1 MLKTN
6 VIFWFLSV
14 SLITGY
20 ARVRSDVEAV
30 AFEKKRSS
38 LTQKLYDRLLA
49 IKGKGFYFGM
59 HDATGYGV
67 GWRNNNDSSDIKS
80 VCGDFPAFA
89 GWGADYSP
97 CRLAQGEG
105 FEDARYKIKLFHRRG
120 GFNTIEWHA
129 QNPYGGN
136 FYWENHPDKSKNV
149 VASILPGG
157 EHHSKFKKQL
167 DNLANFFNS
176 LVDENGEKIPIIFR
190 PWHEHTG
197 DWFWWGAGH
206 CTDEEYKALWRFT
219 VEYLSTQKKVENLL
233 YAYSPDRFSNRAN
246 YLLQYPGDEYID
258 IIGLDNYW
266 NLRENAT
273 DLPAFQEQLRIIT
286 SIANEKGKPAALT
299 ETGPL
304 NIEGKAV
311 MGETDWYTNKLL
323 KAILFDKQTRQICYV
338 MTWRNDNPEHFH
350 VPYPGHPAVPDF
362 LEFYKSPYTIFMSDI
377 NEIEK
382 Q

>member
-1 MLKTN
+1 MMLKTI
-6 VIFWFLSV
+6 VIFCFLSI
-14 SLITGY
+14 SLITGS
-20 ARVRSDVEAV
+20 AKGSSDVEAV
-30 AFEKKRSS
+30 DFVKKRSI
-38 LTQKLYDRLLA
+38 LTKKLYDRLLA

-59 HDATGYGV
+59 HDAHGYGV

-80 VCGDFPAFA
+80 VCGDYPAFA

-105 FEDARYKIKLFHRRG
+105 FEDARYKIELFHRLG

-157 EHHSKFKKQL
+157 ENHSKFKKQL
-167 DNLANFFNS
+167 DNMANFFNS
-176 LVDENGEKIPIIFR
+176 LVDEKGEKIPIIFR

-206 CTDEEYKALWRFT
+206 CSVEEYKALWMFT
-219 VEYLSTQKKVENLL
+219 VEYLSTQKNVDNLL

-246 YLLQYPGDEYID
+246 YLSHYPGDEYID

-286 SIANEKGKPAALT
+286 SIASEKEKPAALT

-304 NIEGKAV
+304 SIDGKAV
-311 MGETDWYTNKLL
+311 MGETDWYINKLL
-323 KAILFDKQTRQICYV
+323 KSILFDEQTRQISYV
-338 MTWRNDNPEHFH
+338 MVWRNDNPEHFH
-350 VPYPGHPAVPDF
+350 VPYPGHPSVPDF
-362 LEFYKSPYTIFMSDI
+362 IEFYNSPFTIFMSDI
-377 NEIEK
+377 NEK
-382 Q
+382 

>member
-1 MLKTN
+1 MMLKTI
-6 VIFWFLSV
+6 VIFCFLSI
-14 SLITGY
+14 SLITGS
-20 ARVRSDVEAV
+20 VKGSSDVVAV
-30 AFEKKRSS
+30 DFVKKRSI

-80 VCGDFPAFA
+80 VCGDYPAFA

-105 FEDARYKIKLFHRRG
+105 FEDARYKIKLFHRLG
-120 GFNTIEWHA
+120 GFNTVEWHA

-136 FYWENHPDKSKNV
+136 FYWETHPDKSKNV

-157 EHHSKFKKQL
+157 ENHSKFTEQL

-176 LVDENGEKIPIIFR
+176 LVDENGEKIPVIFR

-206 CTDEEYKALWRFT
+206 CSVEEYKALWRFT
-219 VEYLSTQKKVENLL
+219 VEYLSVQKNVDNLL
-233 YAYSPDRFSNRAN
+233 YAYSPDRFNN
-246 YLLQYPGDEYID
+246 KEDYLLCYPGDEYID

-266 NLRENAT
+266 NLRENAS
-273 DLPAFQEQLRIIT
+273 DLTAFREQLRIIT

-304 NIEGKAV
+304 SIDGKAV

-323 KAILFDKQTRQICYV
+323 KSILFDEQTRQISYV
-338 MTWRNDNPEHFH
+338 MVWRNDNPEHFH
-350 VPYPGHPAVPDF
+350 VPYPGHPSVPDF
-362 LEFYKSPYTIFMSDI
+362 IEFYNSPFTIFMSDI
-377 NEIEK
+377 NEK
-382 Q
+382 